1 MAAALA
7 AVLAPV
13 RVATRARTDL
23 DAASVVGLVTDN
35 GAAARL
41 QAACA
46 GWPALRFI
54 AYLAHGAGE
63 LLEAAIP
70 PPVRLLRLRD
80 PFITRALQEYVTM
93 HLLAFHRDRRA
104 YELQQRRRRWEPRA
118 PVAAEARRVAVLG
131 LGEIGGAIARRI
143 ASMGFET
150 RGWSRTGARVPGVRC
165 SHGPLH
171 DVLRA
176 ADVIINVLP
185 ATGRTRALLGE
196 AEFALLRRGSCV
208 INVGRGATMVH
219 SALLRA
225 VRSGQV
231 AYAALDVTEP
241 EPLPRSNPLWL
252 EPAVVVT
259 PHSAGLTAE
268 LSLPALAKLLKAAL
282 AGRADRWRVQPNR
295 GY

>member
-13 RVATRARTDL
+13 QVMTRVGADL
-23 DAASVVGLVTDN
+23 RAASVVGLVTDN
-35 GAAARL
+35 GAAERL
-41 QAACA
+41 HAACA
-46 GWPALRFI
+46 RWPALRFI
-54 AYLAHGAGE
+54 AYLAHGAGK

-70 PPVRLLRLRD
+70 PHVRLLRLRD

-93 HLLAFHRDRRA
+93 HLLAFHRERRA
-104 YELQQRRRRWEPRA
+104 YEQQQQRCRWEPRA

-131 LGEIGGAIARRI
+131 LGEIGRAIARQS
-143 ASMGFET
+143 AAMGFET
-150 RGWSRTGARVPGVRC
+150 HGWSRTATRVLGVRC
-165 SHGPLH
+165 SHGPLR

-185 ATGRTRALLGE
+185 ATGQTRALLGH
-196 AEFALLRRGSCV
+196 AEFDLLRRGSCV

-219 SALLRA
+219 SALLHA
-225 VRSGQV
+225 LRSGQV

-241 EPLPRSNPLWL
+241 EPLPRSDPLWR
-252 EPAVVVT
+252 EPGVVVT

-268 LSLPALAKLLKAAL
+268 LSIPALATLLKAAL
-282 AGRADRWRVQPNR
+282 AGRADRWRVEPKR